1 MLFKRNKRNAE
12 STTETTVVKPAPAA
26 GAAEAPGKPKSRPAL
41 WKSVLVGGVP
51 GILIGAMSRETAG
64 KEPGTVHPGAED
76 SGVDD
81 VVAPEVSP
89 VASPVETP
97 VDTPA
102 ETPAETAAGA
112 EAATASA
119 ALVNEALS
127 VSDEMTFDE
136 AFAAAR
142 AEVGL
147 EGAFVWHGQVY
158 ATYRAD
164 DPEWKEMS
172 VEDRIAHSEHIL
184 SQVHARA
191 YTPGEDEP
199 EITEVPEIPAE
210 EVLEEETPAEDK
222 PVEETPVEEEDLEL
236 IDEDEDADVHI
247 VGVELPGAEE
257 GPDVQV
263 AYGEMDGSDAV
274 FADTDG
280 DGEVD
285 LVLIDVDGDGQP
297 GLGEAF
303 DVSDSGIKMDDLFT
317 PDPDVL

>member
-26 GAAEAPGKPKSRPAL
+26 GADEAPGKPKSRPAL

-64 KEPGTVHPGAED
+64 KEPKTVQPGEVDPGA
-76 SGVDD
+76 GD

-102 ETPAETAAGA
+102 ETPAETAAETAAGA
-112 EAATASA
+112 EAATASTA
-119 ALVNEALS
+119 VVNEALS
-127 VSDEMTFDE
+127 VSDEMTFKE

-147 EGAFVWHGQVY
+147 EGAFVWHGKVY

-184 SQVHARA
+184 SQVHAPA

-199 EITEVPEIPAE
+199 EITEVPDVPAE
-210 EVLEEETPAEDK
+210 ETPMEE
-222 PVEETPVEEEDLEL
+222 VPVEEEDLEL

-257 GPDVQV
+257 GSDVQI

-297 GLGEAF
+297 GLGEAL

>member
-76 SGVDD
+76 PGADD
-81 VVAPEVSP
+81 VLAPEVSP

-97 VDTPA
+97 AETPT
-102 ETPAETAAGA
+102 ETPAETAAETVAGA
-112 EAATASA
+112 EAATASTA
-119 ALVNEALS
+119 VVNEAMS
-127 VSDEMTFDE
+127 VSDEMTFKE

-158 ATYRAD
+158 STYRAD
-164 DPEWKEMS
+164 DPEWKGMS
-172 VEDRIAHSEHIL
+172 MEDRIAHSEHIL
-184 SQVHARA
+184 SQVHATP

-210 EVLEEETPAEDK
+210 DVPEEETPAEENPEEEV
-222 PVEETPVEEEDLEL
+222 PVEDEDLEL

-247 VGVELPGAEE
+247 VGVELPGTEE
-257 GPDVQV
+257 GSDIQIT
-263 AYGEMDGSDAV
+263 YGEIDGSEAV

-285 LVLIDVDGDGQP
+285 LVLIDVDD
-297 GLGEAF
+297 
-303 DVSDSGIKMDDLFT
+303 SDIKMDDLFT

>member
-1 MLFKRNKRNAE
+1 MLFKRNRRNAE

-26 GAAEAPGKPKSRPAL
+26 GAAEESGKAKSRPAL

-51 GILIGAMSRETAG
+51 GILVGAMSRETAG
-64 KEPGTVHPGAED
+64 KEPGVVPHWHDD
-76 SGVDD
+76 SNEGN
-81 VVAPEVSP
+81 VVPPDSSP
-89 VASPVETP
+89 VAPS
-97 VDTPA
+97 A
-102 ETPAETAAGA
+102 ETPAEAVTGTTV
-112 EAATASA
+112 ATETGVDSA
-119 ALVNEALS
+119 AVVNEAHS
-127 VSDEMTFDE
+127 VSDEMSFKE

-164 DPEWKEMS
+164 DPEWMAMS
-172 VEDRIAHSEHIL
+172 AEDRIAHSRHIL
-184 SQVHARA
+184 SQVHATA

-199 EITEVPEIPAE
+199 EITEVPDIPVE
-210 EVLEEETPAEDK
+210 DVSEGEMPSEETPS
-222 PVEETPVEEEDLEL
+222 EEVPAEEDLEL
-236 IDEDEDADVHI
+236 IDVEDDEDADVHI

-257 GPDVQV
+257 GPGVQV

-285 LVLIDVDGDGQP
+285 LVLIDLDSEGQP
-297 GLGEAF
+297 GLGEAL
-303 DVSDSGIKMDDLFT
+303 DVSDSGLKMDDLFT
-317 PDPDVL
+317 PDSDVL

>member
-12 STTETTVVKPAPAA
+12 STTETTVVKPDPGT
-26 GAAEAPGKPKSRPAL
+26 GAAEATGKPKSRPAL

-76 SGVDD
+76 PGADD
-81 VVAPEVSP
+81 VLSPEVSP

-97 VDTPA
+97 A
-102 ETPAETAAGA
+102 ETPAETAAETVAGA
-112 EAATASA
+112 EAATASTA
-119 ALVNEALS
+119 VVNEALS
-127 VSDEMTFDE
+127 VSDEMTFKE

-158 ATYRAD
+158 STYRAD

-172 VEDRIAHSEHIL
+172 LEDRIAHSEHIL
-184 SQVHARA
+184 SQVHATA

-199 EITEVPEIPAE
+199 EITQVPEIPAE
-210 EVLEEETPAEDK
+210 EAPAEEV
-222 PVEETPVEEEDLEL
+222 PVEEDLEL

-257 GPDVQV
+257 GSDVQV

>member
-76 SGVDD
+76 PGADD
-81 VVAPEVSP
+81 VLAPEVSP

-97 VDTPA
+97 AETPT
-102 ETPAETAAGA
+102 ETPAETAAETVAGA
-112 EAATASA
+112 EAATASTA
-119 ALVNEALS
+119 VVNEAMS
-127 VSDEMTFDE
+127 VSDEMTFKE

-158 ATYRAD
+158 STYRAD

-172 VEDRIAHSEHIL
+172 MEDRIAHSEHIL
-184 SQVHARA
+184 SQVHATP

-210 EVLEEETPAEDK
+210 DVPEEETPAEENPEEEV
-222 PVEETPVEEEDLEL
+222 PVEDEDLEL

-247 VGVELPGAEE
+247 VGVELPGTEE
-257 GPDVQV
+257 GSDIQIT
-263 AYGEMDGSDAV
+263 YGEIDGSEAV

-285 LVLIDVDGDGQP
+285 LVLIDVDDP
-297 GLGEAF
+297 
-303 DVSDSGIKMDDLFT
+303 DIKMDDLFT

>member
-76 SGVDD
+76 PGADD
-81 VVAPEVSP
+81 VLAPEVSP

-97 VDTPA
+97 AETPT
-102 ETPAETAAGA
+102 ETPAETAAETVAGA
-112 EAATASA
+112 EAATASTA
-119 ALVNEALS
+119 VVNEAMS
-127 VSDEMTFDE
+127 VSDEMTFKE

-158 ATYRAD
+158 STYRAD

-172 VEDRIAHSEHIL
+172 MEDRIAHSEHIL
-184 SQVHARA
+184 SQVHATP

-210 EVLEEETPAEDK
+210 DVPEEETPAEENPEEEV
-222 PVEETPVEEEDLEL
+222 PVEDEDLEL

-247 VGVELPGAEE
+247 VGVELPGTEE
-257 GPDVQV
+257 GSDIQIT
-263 AYGEMDGSDAV
+263 YGEIDGSEAV

-285 LVLIDVDGDGQP
+285 LVLINVDD
-297 GLGEAF
+297 
-303 DVSDSGIKMDDLFT
+303 SDIKMDDLFT

>member
-26 GAAEAPGKPKSRPAL
+26 GAAEVPGKPKSRPAL

-76 SGVDD
+76 PGADD
-81 VVAPEVSP
+81 VLAPEVSP

-97 VDTPA
+97 A
-102 ETPAETAAGA
+102 ETPAETAAETVAGA
-112 EAATASA
+112 EAATASTA
-119 ALVNEALS
+119 VVNEAMS
-127 VSDEMTFDE
+127 VSDEMTFKE

-158 ATYRAD
+158 STYRAD

-172 VEDRIAHSEHIL
+172 MEDRIAHSEHIL
-184 SQVHARA
+184 SQVHATP

-210 EVLEEETPAEDK
+210 DVPEEETPAEENPEEEV
-222 PVEETPVEEEDLEL
+222 PVEDEDLEL

-247 VGVELPGAEE
+247 VGVELPGTEE
-257 GPDVQV
+257 GSDIQIT
-263 AYGEMDGSDAV
+263 YGEIDGSEAV

-285 LVLIDVDGDGQP
+285 LVLIDVDD
-297 GLGEAF
+297 
-303 DVSDSGIKMDDLFT
+303 SDIKMDDLFT

>member
-76 SGVDD
+76 PGADD
-81 VVAPEVSP
+81 VLAPEVSP

-97 VDTPA
+97 AETPT
-102 ETPAETAAGA
+102 ETPAETAAETVAGA
-112 EAATASA
+112 EAATASTA
-119 ALVNEALS
+119 VVNEAMS
-127 VSDEMTFDE
+127 VSDEMTFKE

-158 ATYRAD
+158 STYRAD

-172 VEDRIAHSEHIL
+172 MEDRIAHSEHIL
-184 SQVHARA
+184 SQVHATP

-210 EVLEEETPAEDK
+210 DVPEEETPAEENPEEEV
-222 PVEETPVEEEDLEL
+222 PVEDEDLEL

-247 VGVELPGAEE
+247 VGVELPGTEE
-257 GPDVQV
+257 GSDIQIT
-263 AYGEMDGSDAV
+263 YGEIDGSEAV

-285 LVLIDVDGDGQP
+285 LVLIDVDD
-297 GLGEAF
+297 
-303 DVSDSGIKMDDLFT
+303 SDIKMDDLFT

>member
-76 SGVDD
+76 PGADD
-81 VVAPEVSP
+81 VLAPEVSP

-97 VDTPA
+97 A
-102 ETPAETAAGA
+102 ETPVETTVETAAGA
-112 EAATASA
+112 EAATASTA
-119 ALVNEALS
+119 VVNEAMS
-127 VSDEMTFDE
+127 VSDEMTFKE

-158 ATYRAD
+158 STYRAD
-164 DPEWKEMS
+164 DPEWKELSM
-172 VEDRIAHSEHIL
+172 EDRIAHSEHIL
-184 SQVHARA
+184 SQVHATP

-210 EVLEEETPAEDK
+210 DVAEEATPAEEAPAEEV
-222 PVEETPVEEEDLEL
+222 PVEEDLEL

>member
-26 GAAEAPGKPKSRPAL
+26 GAAEAPGKAKSRPAL

-64 KEPGTVHPGAED
+64 KEPNVVQPGEVVPGA
-76 SGVDD
+76 GD
-81 VVAPEVSP
+81 VVAPEVETS
-89 VASPVETP
+89 AETP
-97 VDTPA
+97 I
-102 ETPAETAAGA
+102 ETPAETAAEA
-112 EAATASA
+112 EAGMASTAV
-119 ALVNEALS
+119 VNEALS
-127 VSDEMTFDE
+127 VSDEMTFKE

-172 VEDRIAHSEHIL
+172 AEDRIAHSQHIL
-184 SQVHARA
+184 SQVHATA

-210 EVLEEETPAEDK
+210 ET
-222 PVEETPVEEEDLEL
+222 PVEEVPVEEEDLEL

-257 GPDVQV
+257 GSDVQI

-274 FADTDG
+274 FADMDG

-297 GLGEAF
+297 GLGEAV

>member
-76 SGVDD
+76 PGADD
-81 VVAPEVSP
+81 VLAPEVSP

-97 VDTPA
+97 AETPT
-102 ETPAETAAGA
+102 ETPAETAAETVAGA
-112 EAATASA
+112 EAATASTA
-119 ALVNEALS
+119 VVNEAMS
-127 VSDEMTFDE
+127 VSDEMTFKE

-158 ATYRAD
+158 STYRAD
-164 DPEWKEMS
+164 DPEWKGMS
-172 VEDRIAHSEHIL
+172 MEDRIAHSEHIL
-184 SQVHARA
+184 SQVHATP

-210 EVLEEETPAEDK
+210 DVPEEETPAEENPEEEV
-222 PVEETPVEEEDLEL
+222 PVEDEGLEL

-247 VGVELPGAEE
+247 VGVELPGTEE
-257 GPDVQV
+257 GSDIQIT
-263 AYGEMDGSDAV
+263 YGEIDGSEAV

-285 LVLIDVDGDGQP
+285 LVLIDVDD
-297 GLGEAF
+297 
-303 DVSDSGIKMDDLFT
+303 SDIKMDDLFT

>member
-76 SGVDD
+76 PGADD
-81 VVAPEVSP
+81 VLAPEVSP

-97 VDTPA
+97 A
-102 ETPAETAAGA
+102 ETPAETAAETVAGA
-112 EAATASA
+112 EAATASTA
-119 ALVNEALS
+119 VVNEAMS
-127 VSDEMTFDE
+127 VSDEMTFKE

-158 ATYRAD
+158 STYRAD

-172 VEDRIAHSEHIL
+172 MEDRIAHSEHIL
-184 SQVHARA
+184 SQVHATP

-210 EVLEEETPAEDK
+210 DVPEEETPAEENPEEEV
-222 PVEETPVEEEDLEL
+222 PVEDEDLEL

-247 VGVELPGAEE
+247 VGVELPGTEE
-257 GPDVQV
+257 GSDIQIT
-263 AYGEMDGSDAV
+263 YGEIDGSEAV

-285 LVLIDVDGDGQP
+285 LVLIDVDD
-297 GLGEAF
+297 
-303 DVSDSGIKMDDLFT
+303 SDIKMDDLFT